1 MNMQQMLMQE
11 QKMQRELAKAQAQLA
26 EKEFTVSKGGAVTVV
41 LKGDKTVVSVS
52 VDEDAFDKDNKEM
65 VEEMIVLAINEAQEK
80 IDEESEA
87 INEKI
92 TGRPGGLGF

>member
-1 MNMQQMLMQE
+1 MNMQQMLMQA

-26 EKEFTVSKGGAVTVV
+26 EKEFAVSKGGAVTVV
-41 LKGDKTVVSVS
+41 LKGDKTVVSIS
-52 VDEDAFDKDNKEM
+52 IDEDAFDKDNKEM

>member
-1 MNMQQMLMQE
+1 MNMQQMLMQA

-41 LKGDKTVVSVS
+41 LKGDKTVVSIS
-52 VDEDAFDKDNKEM
+52 IDEDAFDKDNKEM
-65 VEEMIVLAINEAQEK
+65 VEEMVVLAINEAQEK

>member
-1 MNMQQMLMQE
+1 MNMQQMLMQA

-65 VEEMIVLAINEAQEK
+65 VEEMVVLAINEAQEK

>member
-1 MNMQQMLMQE
+1 MNMQQMLMQA

-41 LKGDKTVVSVS
+41 LKGDKTVVSIS
-52 VDEDAFDKDNKEM
+52 VDEDAVDKDNKEM

>member
-1 MNMQQMLMQE
+1 MNMQQMLMQA

-26 EKEFTVSKGGAVTVV
+26 EKEFTVSKCGAVTVV

>member
-1 MNMQQMLMQE
+1 MNMQQMLMQA

-41 LKGDKTVVSVS
+41 LKGDKTVVSIS
-52 VDEDAFDKDNKEM
+52 IDEDAFDKDNKEM

-92 TGRPGGLGF
+92 TGRPGGVGF

>member
-1 MNMQQMLMQE
+1 MNMQQMLMQA

-52 VDEDAFDKDNKEM
+52 IDEDAFDKDNKEM

>member
-1 MNMQQMLMQE
+1 MNMQQMLMQA

-41 LKGDKTVVSVS
+41 LKGDKTIVSIS
-52 VDEDAFDKDNKEM
+52 IDEDAFDKDNKEM